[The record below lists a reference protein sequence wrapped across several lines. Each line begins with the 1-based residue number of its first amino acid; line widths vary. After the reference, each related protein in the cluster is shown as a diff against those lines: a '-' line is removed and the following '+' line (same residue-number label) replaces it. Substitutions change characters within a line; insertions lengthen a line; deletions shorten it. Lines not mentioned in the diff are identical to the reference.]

1 MGNDAVGFRSNAKVF
16 LGCVFP
22 VSEGR
27 CFFCLINGLLFCI
40 RNYKRRFVMKKV
52 LSILI
57 VAMMALSLAA
67 PAFADNAS
75 VTINCTIS
83 NSKGE
88 LVVPNKAV
96 TVSDI
101 DKDGALTINDALYCT
116 HEQYYEGGAA
126 AGYNSYTGPWG
137 LSLGKLWGEE
147 NGGSLGYY
155 LNNKMC
161 MGLADPVKEGDFL
174 YAWAYQD
181 AATYSD
187 SYSYFDKNL
196 VEAKSY
202 ETVEITYSY
211 SSGYDINWQPVFVP
225 CEGAEITIDGEKTGI
240 FTDKDGKASVDV
252 PIAGE
257 HIISANAPAPKAGE
271 NQVILTPPIC
281 KVNVQFD
288 ILGIINMIINAIKNL
303 FAGLTA

>member
-1 MGNDAVGFRSNAKVF
+1 
-16 LGCVFP
+16 
-22 VSEGR
+22 
-27 CFFCLINGLLFCI
+27 
-40 RNYKRRFVMKKV
+40 MKKV

-187 SYSYFDKNL
+187 SYSYFDKTL
-196 VEAKSY
+196 SKQSHMKPWKLHIRTQAGMISTGSPFLFPAK
-202 ETVEITYSY
+202 
-211 SSGYDINWQPVFVP
+211 
-225 CEGAEITIDGEKTGI
+225 A
-240 FTDKDGKASVDV
+240 
-252 PIAGE
+252 
-257 HIISANAPAPKAGE
+257 
-271 NQVILTPPIC
+271 LR
-281 KVNVQFD
+281 
-288 ILGIINMIINAIKNL
+288 
-303 FAGLTA
+303 